1 MTSQFFCK
9 IIIFTLINVPD
20 DCRTAVII
28 KGTITSNL
36 WCFFCCIYL
45 IFSISGPS
53 VRELLKIPSIG
64 LVDIYPNEYPDYEVN
79 SGDV

>member
-1 MTSQFFCK
+1 VA
-9 IIIFTLINVPD
+9 LN
-20 DCRTAVII
+20 
-28 KGTITSNL
+28 TITLTLKFLS
-36 WCFFCCIYL
+36 FFCCIYL